1 MKFLFKNRDNEI
13 RTDRRRE
20 AGTGTSRT
28 GAASPF
34 GVQINALK
42 PLVPWI
48 H

>member
-1 MKFLFKNRDNEI
+1 MKFLFRNRDNEI

-20 AGTGTSRT
+20 AGTPGTGT
-28 GAASPF
+28 ATPF
-34 GVQINALK
+34 GIQINALK